1 MGTKEE
7 SGIDSPEAL
16 LASLMSDVEEPEP
29 VRRSSPMDRHIE
41 ALEVLF
47 EDWEKRGVVE
57 FEPEAERRLLAEKLF
72 EFVGK
77 RAGRNRGLS
86 GIGDWLCERGAVADV
101 FATDEDL
108 EADLRK

>member
-1 MGTKEE
+1 MGTEE
-7 SGIDSPEAL
+7 DTGISSAEAL
-16 LASLMSDVEEPEP
+16 LASLMGDVEEP
-29 VRRSSPMDRHIE
+29 VRMSSPMDRHIASLE
-41 ALEVLF
+41 ALL
-47 EDWEKRGVVE
+47 EDWEKREVVE
-57 FEPEAERRLLAEKLF
+57 FEPDADRRLLAEKLF

-101 FATDEDL
+101 FATDDEL